1 MEELQSI
8 LEKIN
13 REGVEKAEAEAKRIV
28 DAAKAEADAVL
39 RDARDAAAKEKADAA
54 RESAAATSRADETI

>member
-28 DAAKAEADAVL
+28 DAAKAEADAIV
-39 RDARDAAAKEKADAA
+39 RDARRRCGRPRATAS
-54 RESAAATSRADETI
+54 SASATP